1 MAEFPGANID
11 WYVLEDFIEGL
22 PGHNDDI
29 KLIRYM
35 FVHDHQTWISDDT
48 YVDGY
53 GDCEKVKITTTDEHE
68 PFYIVP
74 VNDLHNLIVNAVK
87 HQFPQEAESYINN
100 FIKEHIWKNMLQTYA
115 KHVLTLSKYL
125 SFEKNGLKV
134 TVTIPDSL
142 IKLLEMAASGESYK
156 QISMK
161 NKHLIRNQL

>member
-53 GDCEKVKITTTDEHE
+53 GDCEKVKITTTDGHE
-68 PFYIVP
+68 PFHIVP

-87 HQFPQEAESYINN
+87 HPSQHKLPQEAESYINN
-100 FIKEHIWKNMLQTYA
+100 FIQEHIRQNMLQTYA

-125 SFEKNGLKV
+125 LFEKMG
-134 TVTIPDSL
+134 
-142 IKLLEMAASGESYK
+142 
-156 QISMK
+156 
-161 NKHLIRNQL
+161 